1 MRISAKGR
9 YGLAAMAHLAL
20 NYSGGSPIT
29 IISISEKMGISKI
42 YLEQVFAL
50 LKRGGLVLSL
60 KGSQGGY
67 QLSRAPK
74 DITAYDIL
82 ASIETSMM
90 EPADKTVA
98 DTQPKLENA
107 LQELVFDRLDDA
119 IRASLAEVNLEDIL
133 LDIEKN
139 SSPDQLM
146 YKKARWHE
154 SPGLFVYAHDAAVRF
169 CSYGYI

>member
-20 NYSGGSPIT
+20 NYSAGSPIT
-29 IISISEKMGISKI
+29 IIKISEKMSISKI

-50 LKRGGLVLSL
+50 LKRGGLVISL

-67 QLSRAPK
+67 QLARAPQ

-82 ASIETSMM
+82 AAIETSMM

-98 DTQPKLENA
+98 DTQPRLENA
-107 LQELVFDRLDDA
+107 MQELVFEKLDEA
-119 IRASLAEVNLEDIL
+119 IKASLAEVT
-133 LDIEKN
+133 LDDMIQHIE
-139 SSPDQLM
+139 SQTSPDQLM
-146 YKKARWHE
+146 Y
-154 SPGLFVYAHDAAVRF
+154 F
-169 CSYGYI
+169 I

>member
-9 YGLAAMAHLAL
+9 YGLAAMVHLAL
-20 NYSGGSPIT
+20 NYSGGNPIT

-146 YKKARWHE
+146 Y
-154 SPGLFVYAHDAAVRF
+154 F
-169 CSYGYI
+169 I

>member
-1 MRISAKGR
+1 
-9 YGLAAMAHLAL
+9 
-20 NYSGGSPIT
+20 
-29 IISISEKMGISKI
+29 MGISKI

-107 LQELVFDRLDDA
+107 LQELVFDRLHDA

-146 YKKARWHE
+146 Y
-154 SPGLFVYAHDAAVRF
+154 F
-169 CSYGYI
+169 I

>member
-1 MRISAKGR
+1 MERKLEKMRISAKGR
-9 YGLAAMAHLAL
+9 YGLAAMVHLAL

-67 QLSRAPK
+67 QLARNPK
-74 DITAYDIL
+74 EITAYHIL
-82 ASIETSMM
+82 SAIETSMM

-98 DTQPKLENA
+98 DTQPQLENA
-107 LQELVFDRLDDA
+107 LQDLVFGNLDKA
-119 IRASLAEVNLEDIL
+119 IREALSNVTLADLMQN
-133 LDIEKN
+133 IEN
-139 SSPDQLM
+139 QSSSDQLM
-146 YKKARWHE
+146 Y
-154 SPGLFVYAHDAAVRF
+154 F
-169 CSYGYI
+169 I

>member
-9 YGLAAMAHLAL
+9 YGLAAMAHLAM

-74 DITAYDIL
+74 DITASDIL

-146 YKKARWHE
+146 Y
-154 SPGLFVYAHDAAVRF
+154 F
-169 CSYGYI
+169 I